1 MPDKTEDTSKNSRE
15 RLAGKTV
22 LLCEDHPVNTDLI
35 KLILENS
42 SINTVCAENGKEGL
56 DIFASSDIWHFD
68 AILMDI
74 CMPFMDGIEATKA
87 IRKLDREDAGKVPV
101 IAMTANVFHEDRE
114 KLFKAGM
121 TGFLSKPVDVGRL
134 FKTLEE
140 QCSRHGQEE

>member
-1 MPDKTEDTSKNSRE
+1 K
-15 RLAGKTV
+15 LAGMTV

-42 SINTVCAENGKEGL
+42 DINTVCAGNGREGI
-56 DIFASSDIWHFD
+56 DIFSSSAIGHFD
-68 AILMDI
+68 AVIMDI

-87 IRKLDREDAGKVPV
+87 IREMDREDAKKVPV

-114 KLFKAGM
+114 KLFEAGM
-121 TGFLSKPVDVGRL
+121 TGFLSKPVDVEML

-140 QCSRHGQEE
+140 QCM